1 MNGITNQTSKGLRPG
16 HANACPLPLSLCLL
30 VMKTTIKIFTDATN
44 KKSASVVLEKVK
56 SEIGLG
62 AQSENVEP
70 YHKGGY
76 VCAFE
81 VEVPV
86 SNWGEV
92 PYKLLSLCQ
101 SIGRA
106 WQITGSIEEEF
117 DAWSN
122 EASISGVSSVHVQCL
137 HQA

>member
-1 MNGITNQTSKGLRPG
+1 MN
-16 HANACPLPLSLCLL
+16 
-30 VMKTTIKIFTDATN
+30 TTIKIFTDATN
-44 KKSASVVLEKVK
+44 EKNASGVLGKVK
-56 SEIGLG
+56 SKIELG
-62 AQSENVEP
+62 SQSESVEP

-81 VEVPV
+81 VDVPV
-86 SNWGEV
+86 SNWGEI

-101 SIGRA
+101 GIGRA
-106 WQITGSIEEEF
+106 WQITGNIEEEF

-137 HQA
+137 RQA